1 MRDAV
6 LGHPEHALEIDAHD
20 AVPLRTVR
28 LQHGPV
34 LVLPEDARVVVQNVE
49 GTEAARPLLDH
60 SLHVLLDGHVTNRGD
75 GLASCLLDEGH
86 RLVRRL
92 LVDVAHHDAR
102 ALLGEEHRS
111 LASHPHP
118 RAGDQRDLTL
128 EPGSHADP
136 SSPLL
141 LPLPSG
147 ERAGVRGR
155 WRPPGP
161 TLQSPSPLRGEGRGE
176 GLPPPPLRSARTA
189 SRAPSPLP
197 TDRKPAAPGARDA
210 DSASPPCRRR
220 PRAPPGNAPA
230 RPRPRATSWAPGR
243 GWRPRRRCRR
253 STSAA

>member
-34 LVLPEDARVVVQNVE
+34 LVLPKDARVVIQDVE
-49 GTEAARPLLDH
+49 GTEAARPILDD
-60 SLHVLLDGHVTNRGD
+60 SLHVLLDGHITNRGD
-75 GLASCLLDEGH
+75 GLASGLLDEGH

-92 LVDVAHHDAR
+92 LVDVTHHDAR

-118 RAGDQRDLTL
+118 RAGDQRDLVL
-128 EPGSHADP
+128 EPGSHTRP

-147 ERAGVRGR
+147 ERAGVRVGGGPQG
-155 WRPPGP
+155 PPFS
-161 TLQSPSPLRGEGRGE
+161 LPLPCGGEGRGE
-176 GLPPPPLRSARTA
+176 GWPPPVLRSARTA
-189 SRAPSPLP
+189 SQAPSPSP
-197 TDRKPAAPGARDA
+197 TDRRPAAPGARDA
-210 DSASPPCRRR
+210 DSASRPCRRK
-220 PRAPPGNAPA
+220 PRAPPGSAPA
-230 RPRPRATSWAPGR
+230 RPPPRARSWAPGR
-243 GWRPRRRCRR
+243 GWRPRTRCRR

>member
-1 MRDAV
+1 MWDAV

-20 AVPLRTVR
+20 AVPLGTVR
-28 LQHGPV
+28 FQHGPV
-34 LVLPEDARVVVQNVE
+34 LVLPEDARVVIQDVE
-49 GTEAARPLLDH
+49 GTEAARPFLDH
-60 SLHVLLDGHVTNRGD
+60 SLHVLLDGHITNRGD
-75 GLASCLLDEGH
+75 GLASGLLDEGH

-92 LVDVAHHDAR
+92 LVDVAHHYAR

-128 EPGSHADP
+128 EPGSHAAP
-136 SSPLL
+136 SSPL
-141 LPLPSG
+141 G
-147 ERAGVRGR
+147 GG
-155 WRPPGP
+155 PPGP

-176 GLPPPPLRSARTA
+176 GLPPPPFRSARTA
-189 SRAPSPLP
+189 SRAPSPSP

-210 DSASPPCRRR
+210 DSASPPCHRR
-220 PRAPPGNAPA
+220 PRAPLVNAPA